1 MKQSDC
7 AFTPAFYVMFPA
19 VSREEGKRP
28 WMSQRRRPRE
38 EPETIE
44 PAYASARIL
53 VRSAA
58 FRLERPLRRC
68 RIFREHFREAR
79 GPLNEISAAIR
90 AYAIELG
97 VRAVATESAFER
109 ADQRVAAVGWQI
121 TIAAF
126 APRFEQ

>member
-1 MKQSDC
+1 
-7 AFTPAFYVMFPA
+7 
-19 VSREEGKRP
+19 
-28 WMSQRRRPRE
+28 MSQRRRPPE

-53 VRSAA
+53 VCSAA
-58 FRLERPLRRC
+58 FRLERPLRRR

-79 GPLNEISAAIR
+79 GPLNKISAAIR

-97 VRAVATESAFER
+97 VRAVATEGAFER
-109 ADQRVAAVGWQI
+109 ADQRVAAVRWQI